1 MVKLAARD
9 INANIAK
16 LNPAFKA
23 VLVFG
28 ADEGQV
34 RETSK
39 KLALQ
44 VVEDLSDPFNMVK
57 PTAQAITDDPALL
70 CDELNAMSM
79 MGGRRVVWLD
89 IRGERMGTTLNDAIK
104 NAIESQQ
111 GDNLLIVSADN
122 LKADNAVRKF
132 FEKSKSAA
140 AMARYADEGRD
151 IGALITEVMNAHQL
165 SIDNDAR
172 GFLCTV
178 LGNDRAISRGEIE
191 KLALYKG
198 VGNGSV
204 NIADVKDV
212 VGDNAAFSL
221 DQIADSV
228 LGGQVANLDTLLDR
242 ADVNGEAGVAVL
254 FALRYRLL
262 RLHYVKGLI
271 EEGVSPDEA
280 VKKLRPMLFWK
291 DKDRFMAQ
299 LRTWSRRQLSDL
311 LEQMTEVEFQ
321 CKTTGYP
328 VETITKRFCLS
339 TAVKAR
345 HNARSI

>member
-9 INANIAK
+9 ITANITK
-16 LNPAFKA
+16 LNPAFRA
-23 VLVFG
+23 VLIFG

-34 RETSK
+34 RETAK
-39 KLALQ
+39 KLASQ
-44 VVEDLSDPFNMVK
+44 IVEDLNDPFNMVK
-57 PTAQAITDDPALL
+57 PTAQSITDDPAQL

-89 IRGERMGTTLNDAIK
+89 IRGERMGASLNDAIK
-104 NAIESQQ
+104 NAVDNQQ

-122 LKADNAVRKF
+122 LKADNALRKF
-132 FEKSKSAA
+132 FEKSKTSA
-140 AMARYADEGRD
+140 AMARYGDEGRD
-151 IGALITEVMNAHQL
+151 IGALITEIMTAHQL

-172 GFLCTV
+172 GFLCSV

-198 VGNGSV
+198 VGNGAVSLK
-204 NIADVKDV
+204 DVKDV

-242 ADVNGEAGVAVL
+242 AEVNGEAGVAVL
-254 FALRYRLL
+254 FSIRYRLL
-262 RLHYVKGLI
+262 RLHYVKGLV
-271 EEGVSPDEA
+271 EEGFSVDEA
-280 VKKLRPMLFWK
+280 TKKLRPMLFWK

-299 LRTWSRRQLSDL
+299 LRIWTRRQLSDL
-311 LEQMTEVEFQ
+311 MEQLSEVEFQ
-321 CKTTGYP
+321 CKSTGYP

-339 TAVKAR
+339 TAVRAR
-345 HNARSI
+345 HNARA